1 MASSLTSDDKFR
13 LRSDRVDKDLRPD
26 LHRHL
31 IATIEQDG
39 IDISGWLRGNVTDYV
54 ADRCARYVAERGVAL
69 SRYDLDR
76 LVEEVVDEL
85 VGYGPLQQLLADNR
99 VTEILVNGADR
110 IFVEREGRLRETDLR
125 FVDDSHV
132 LRVIQRILAPVG
144 RRLDEEQPMVDARL
158 PDGSRV
164 NAIIPPLA
172 LDGPCVS
179 IRKFSHELLQA
190 SDLLRH
196 GTLDEALLSL
206 LQGAVRN
213 RCNILVSGGTGT
225 GKTTF
230 LNMLSGHIDDAER
243 VVTIEDTAE
252 LRLNNH
258 HVVRL
263 ETRPP
268 NVEGRGMIRA
278 RDLVRNALR
287 MRPDRILVGEVRS
300 DEVLDLL
307 QAMNTGHDGSMS
319 TLHANSAQDAL
330 LRLEMLVG
338 LSGHQTPE
346 LTLRRMISTALDL
359 VVHVTRLA
367 SGRRLVSEVTEI
379 LDVRDGNY
387 VTNSLCRYD
396 KAMDRFVMADTP
408 PSLEKLRAAAS
419 QGGVSGGMGW

>member
-1 MASSLTSDDKFR
+1 MDKSQTGSSKFS
-13 LRSDRVDKDLRPD
+13 LRADRVDRDLRPD

-31 IATIEQDG
+31 IAAIEEDG
-39 IDISGWLRGNVTDYV
+39 IDIGNWLRGNLTDYV
-54 ADRCARYVAERGVAL
+54 ADRCARYIAERNVAM

-85 VGYGPLQQLLADNR
+85 VGYGPLQQLLGDPR
-99 VTEILVNGADR
+99 ISEILVNGAKR
-110 IFVEREGRLRETDLR
+110 IFIERDGRLRETDLE
-125 FVDDSHV
+125 FVDDNHV
-132 LRVIQRILAPVG
+132 LRVMQRILAPIG

-172 LDGPCVS
+172 LDGPCIS
-179 IRKFSHELLQA
+179 IRKFSH
-190 SDLLRH
+190 DLLRADDLLQS
-196 GTLDEALLSL
+196 GTLDLPLLNL
-206 LQGAVRN
+206 LETAVRE

-225 GKTTF
+225 GKTTL
-230 LNMLSGHIDDAER
+230 LNMISGQIEDAER

-268 NVEGRGMIRA
+268 NVEGRGMIKA

-319 TLHANSAQDAL
+319 SLHANTAQDAL

-338 LSGHQTPE
+338 LAGHQTPE
-346 LTLRRMISTALDL
+346 ETLRRMIAMALDL
-359 VVHVTRLA
+359 VVHVTRLR
-367 SGRRLVSEVTEI
+367 SGRRLISEVLEV
-379 LDVRDGNY
+379 LDVRDGSY
-387 VTNSLCRYD
+387 VVNSLCHYD
-396 KAMDRFVMADTP
+396 PETDRFVMSETA
-408 PSLEKLRAAAS
+408 PSLDKLRGRLAPW
-419 QGGVSGGMGW
+419 SGRPW

>member
-1 MASSLTSDDKFR
+1 MVKPPVGTSRFSLR
-13 LRSDRVDKDLRPD
+13 ADRVDRDLRPD

-31 IATIEQDG
+31 IAAIEEDG
-39 IDISGWLRGNVTDYV
+39 IDISNWLRGNLTDYV
-54 ADRCARYVAERGVAL
+54 ADRCAAYVAERNVAM

-85 VGYGPLQQLLADNR
+85 VGYGPLQQLLADQR
-99 VTEILVNGADR
+99 ITEILVNGARR
-110 IFVEREGRLRETDLR
+110 IFIEREGRLRETDLE
-125 FVDDSHV
+125 FVDDNHV
-132 LRVIQRILAPVG
+132 LRVMQRILAPIG

-172 LDGPCVS
+172 LDGPCIS
-179 IRKFSHELLQA
+179 IRKFSHDLMQAEDLLQN
-190 SDLLRH
+190 
-196 GTLDEALLSL
+196 GTLDGPLLALLES
-206 LQGAVRN
+206 AVRE
-213 RCNILVSGGTGT
+213 RCNILISGGTGT
-225 GKTTF
+225 GKTTL
-230 LNMLSGHIDDAER
+230 LNMISGQIDDAER

-268 NVEGRGMIRA
+268 NVEGRGMIKA

-319 TLHANSAQDAL
+319 SLHANTAQDAL

-338 LSGHQTPE
+338 LAGHQTPE
-346 LTLRRMISTALDL
+346 ETLRRMIAMALDL
-359 VVHVTRLA
+359 VVHVTRLR
-367 SGRRLVSEVTEI
+367 SGRRLISEILEV
-379 LDVRDGNY
+379 LDVRDGHY
-387 VTNSLCRYD
+387 VVNSLCRYD
-396 KAMDRFVMADTP
+396 SQSDRFVMSETP
-408 PSLEKLRAAAS
+408 PSLEKLRNVPLF
-419 QGGVSGGMGW
+419 GGARRW

>member
-1 MASSLTSDDKFR
+1 MASSSDVTSKFT
-13 LRSDRVDKDLRPD
+13 LRADRVERDLRPD

-31 IATIEQDG
+31 IAAIEEDG
-39 IDISGWLRGNVTDYV
+39 IDISNWLRGNLTDYV
-54 ADRCARYVAERGVAL
+54 ADRCAAYVAERNVAM

-85 VGYGPLQQLLADNR
+85 VGYGPLQQLLADPR
-99 VTEILVNGADR
+99 ITEILVNGAKR
-110 IFVEREGRLRETDLR
+110 IFIEREGRLRETDLE
-125 FVDDSHV
+125 FVDDNHV
-132 LRVIQRILAPVG
+132 LRVMQRILAPIG

-179 IRKFSHELLQA
+179 IRKFSHDLMQAEDLLQN
-190 SDLLRH
+190 
-196 GTLDEALLSL
+196 GTLDTALLSL
-206 LQGAVRN
+206 LETSVRE
-213 RCNILVSGGTGT
+213 RCNILISGGTGT
-225 GKTTF
+225 GKTTL
-230 LNMLSGHIDDAER
+230 LNMISSQIDDAER
-243 VVTIEDTAE
+243 VVTIEDAAE
-252 LRLNNH
+252 LRLKNH

-268 NVEGRGMIRA
+268 NVEGRGMIKA

-319 TLHANSAQDAL
+319 SLHANTAQDAL

-338 LSGHQTPE
+338 LAGHQTPE
-346 LTLRRMISTALDL
+346 ETLRRMIAMALDL
-359 VVHVTRLA
+359 VVHVTRLR
-367 SGRRLVSEVTEI
+367 SGRRLVSEVLEV
-379 LDVRDGNY
+379 LDVRDGYY
-387 VTNSLCRYD
+387 VVNSLCRYD
-396 KAMDRFVMADTP
+396 PDADRFVMSETP
-408 PSLEKLRAAAS
+408 PSLDKLRH
-419 QGGVSGGMGW
+419 QPLFGGGRRW